1 MLAGDAYPS
10 GSKRGEARCQCLSLG
25 WSAVGVKG
33 RPGEWRRHP
42 ELERRRTF
50 QRGLAAPRIRCHPS
64 VQQIRCHLSV
74 QATRVYERRSWGG
87 KTRSAVVAGGRTGG
101 GRPLPG
107 EHAFL
112 NAVDAND
119 LVNLCRCV
127 DVSFYEARVSAVSS
141 PEVRF
146 QMSTTFVQKMV
157 LGAAAAAAVMTLAS
171 GCGSTGKGPGGGS
184 APTPTSGTSPTSS
197 APGGGGAAF

>member
-1 MLAGDAYPS
+1 MF
-10 GSKRGEARCQCLSLG
+10 
-25 WSAVGVKG
+25 V
-33 RPGEWRRHP
+33 PGM
-42 ELERRRTF
+42 ERRRGQGAPGGVAPPSGAGAAENVPARSRGATDQMSPISAADQMSSIRAGNPGVRTAVLGWEDA
-50 QRGLAAPRIRCHPS
+50 QR
-64 VQQIRCHLSV
+64 
-74 QATRVYERRSWGG
+74 RR
-87 KTRSAVVAGGRTGG
+87 RGGRTGG